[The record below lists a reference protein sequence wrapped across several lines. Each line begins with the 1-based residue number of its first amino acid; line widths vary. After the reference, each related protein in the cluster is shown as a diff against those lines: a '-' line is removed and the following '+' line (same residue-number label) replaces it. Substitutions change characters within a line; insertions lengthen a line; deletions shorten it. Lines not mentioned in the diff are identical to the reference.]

1 MQTKKNRD
9 TRGLVKKTDY
19 NAEISETESEI
30 PSISGLA
37 TNSALN
43 AVENKIRHVESLAK
57 KKDYKAKVS

>member
-1 MQTKKNRD
+1 MMQTKKNRD

-57 KKDYKAKVS
+57 KKRL